1 MKHARISGILLVLTG
16 ILHTLI
22 GAVDGYPLLGAMLRE
37 GSIGAAAASV
47 ERQMLIWFLVS
58 GLALILLG
66 MLALGYQK
74 ILPVSFGWGL
84 LLLSVVGVLALGP
97 SGFLLIVPQAVYI
110 LVVAYR
116 RKRVQNG

>member
-1 MKHARISGILLVLTG
+1 
-16 ILHTLI
+16 
-22 GAVDGYPLLGAMLRE
+22 MLRE